1 MVIILSVRLAE
12 IKSMAKPGLEPAKR
26 RFNVR
31 EGGRRQ
37 FLDKKIELALFYF
50 YYHMK
55 GCEKING

>member
-31 EGGRRQ
+31 EDGRRQ
-37 FLDKKIELALFYF
+37 FFGQKDKIGAILFLLPYER
-50 YYHMK
+50 M
-55 GCEKING
+55 